1 MSQKYLTP
9 EELEKF
15 LDKLD
20 HEHPVKIIER
30 IIFNAYK
37 DKPFNRKKNIVNR
50 YNDVRRVRFRK
61 NQAVATGFR
70 KHSNNDVC
78 LYARSKK
85 SELSKI
91 LANLKSLI
99 DSPDKGINPDVRT
112 IAFKVRDHLRLENI
126 RLSNEEDMENNIIE
140 IDDQIGKLTKVKSD
154 VKGLQE
160 DVNNN
165 ATKTSDNLEK
175 IERVKGDIMKEA
187 VAISSVIVTIMGFFL
202 TNAGI
207 LRAIGEGEF
216 IGSGTNILLLL
227 IKVNTSMALG
237 ISVLMMISASFIHRG
252 SFKRNGENKKKSV
265 DGNFFLEST
274 QFKIS
279 STIIWISLSILV
291 LAAFATPIHNWFITR
306 NQEEVQLQ
314 LRCVLYDEP
323 NGIFDCEYVEILNA
337 N

>member
-1 MSQKYLTP
+1 MSQRYLTF

-15 LDKLD
+15 LDSLD
-20 HEHPVKIIER
+20 YEHPVKEIER
-30 IIFNAYK
+30 IIFNTYK
-37 DKPFNRKKNIVNR
+37 DKPVNRSKSVFRNNNVRRSRFNRRQVVDTTFK
-50 YNDVRRVRFRK
+50 
-61 NQAVATGFR
+61 

-91 LANLKSLI
+91 LANLKTLI
-99 DSPDKGINPDVRT
+99 ESPDRGINPDVRA
-112 IAFKVRDHLRLENI
+112 IAFKIRDHLRLENI

-140 IDDQIGKLTKVKSD
+140 IDGQINNLMKVKSD
-154 VKGLQE
+154 VENLE
-160 DVNNN
+160 NDVKNN

-207 LRAIGEGEF
+207 LRAVGEGQF

-227 IKVNTSMALG
+227 IKVNASMALG
-237 ISVLMMISASFIHRG
+237 ISLLMMISASFIHKG
-252 SFKRNGENKKKSV
+252 SFKRNEKSREENERKKYTAEG
-265 DGNFFLEST
+265 DYFLEST

-291 LAAFATPIHNWFITR
+291 FVA
-306 NQEEVQLQ
+306 
-314 LRCVLYDEP
+314 
-323 NGIFDCEYVEILNA
+323 ILS
-337 N
+337 